1 MEEFGV
7 NPNGGN
13 NLTLGFAGGRRFESS
28 SRYLNEEPRP
38 FGPRFFLFGL
48 ISCRSSEYNPYG
60 FAGGVIGVVG
70 FAGGVIGVV
79 GFAGGVVGVV
89 GFAGGVIGV
98 VGFAGG
104 VVGVVGFAGGV
115 VGVVGFAGGVIGV
128 VGFTG
133 GVVGL
138 YGGRC
143 SWVIFFTS
151 LSLNLNRTNN

>member
-1 MEEFGV
+1 
-7 NPNGGN
+7 
-13 NLTLGFAGGRRFESS
+13 
-28 SRYLNEEPRP
+28 
-38 FGPRFFLFGL
+38 LFGL
-48 ISCRSSEYNPYG
+48 ISCRSSEYNPYR
-60 FAGGVIGVVG
+60 
-70 FAGGVIGVV
+70 
-79 GFAGGVVGVV
+79 
-89 GFAGGVIGV
+89 
-98 VGFAGG
+98 FAGG

-115 VGVVGFAGGVIGV
+115 VGVVGFTGGVVGV

>member
-48 ISCRSSEYNPYG
+48 ISCRSSEYNPYR
-60 FAGGVIGVVG
+60 
-70 FAGGVIGVV
+70 
-79 GFAGGVVGVV
+79 
-89 GFAGGVIGV
+89 
-98 VGFAGG
+98 FAGG

-115 VGVVGFAGGVIGV
+115 VGVVGFTGGVVGV
-128 VGFTG
+128 VGFAG